1 MKETIMN
8 SAFFGIA
15 LSLLGYWVGVWCNKK
30 FRAPI
35 FNPLLIGI
43 LLVILVLIVGKIDYN
58 VYEIGGSYIN
68 FLLTPATIC
77 FALPLYRQIKLLKQ
91 HFLAIMAGVL
101 SGVIASAVSILGLAV
116 AFSLSHEEYVTFLP
130 KSITTAI
137 GMGASE
143 ELGGIVTITVA
154 AIVLTGIIGNMM
166 GEAVMKLFRIKN
178 PIAKGVALGTS
189 SHAMGTAKAFKM
201 GEIEGAMSS
210 LSLVITGLLTVITAN
225 IFAGF
230 Y

>member
-1 MKETIMN
+1 MRETIMN
-8 SAFFGIA
+8 SAFFGIT
-15 LSLLGYWVGVWCNKK
+15 LSLLGYWIGVWCNKK
-30 FRAPI
+30 FHAPI

-43 LLVILVLIVGKIDYN
+43 LLVILVLIVGKIDYS

-68 FLLTPATIC
+68 FLLTPATVC
-77 FALPLYRQIKLLKQ
+77 FALPLYRQINLLKQ
-91 HFLAIMAGVL
+91 NVMAIMVGVL
-101 SGVIASAVSILGLAV
+101 SGILASAVSILGLA
-116 AFSLSHEEYVTFLP
+116 AIFSFSHEEYVTFLP

-137 GMGASE
+137 GMGVSE

-154 AIVLTGIIGNMM
+154 AIVLTGIVGNMI
-166 GEAVMKLFRIKN
+166 GEAVMKWFQIKS

-189 SHAMGTAKAFKM
+189 AHAMGTTRAFKM

-210 LSLVITGLLTVITAN
+210 LSLVITGLLTVIAAN
-225 IFAGF
+225 VFAGL

>member
-1 MKETIMN
+1 MKEAMMN
-8 SAFFGIA
+8 SAFFGIT
-15 LSLLGYWVGVWCNKK
+15 LSLAGYWIGVWCNKK
-30 FRAPI
+30 FRSPI

-43 LLVILVLIVGKIDYN
+43 LLVILVLIVGKIDYS

-77 FALPLYRQIKLLKQ
+77 FALPLYRQINLLRE
-91 HFLAIMAGVL
+91 HAVAIMAGVI
-101 SGVIASAVSILGLAV
+101 SGVVASAISILGLAA
-116 AFSLSHEEYVTFLP
+116 AFSFSHEEYVTFLP

-137 GMGASE
+137 GMGVSE

-154 AIVLTGIIGNMM
+154 AIVLTGIIGNMA
-166 GEAVMKLFRIKN
+166 GEAVMKLVKIKS

-189 SHAMGTAKAFKM
+189 AHAMGTAKAFKM
-201 GEIEGAMSS
+201 GEIEGAMGS
-210 LSLVITGLLTVITAN
+210 LSLVITGLLTVIAAN
-225 IFAGF
+225 IFSGL

>member
-1 MKETIMN
+1 MKETMMN

-15 LSLLGYWVGVWCNKK
+15 LSLLGYWIGILLSRK
-30 FRAPI
+30 FRLPI

-43 LLVILVLIVGKIDYN
+43 ALVILVLVVGRIDYS
-58 VYEIGGSYIN
+58 VYEMGGSYIN

-91 HFLAIMAGVL
+91 HFLAIMAGIL
-101 SGVIASAVSILGLAV
+101 SGVIASAGSILVLAMV
-116 AFSLSHEEYVTFLP
+116 FSFTHEEYVTFLP

-137 GMGASE
+137 GMGVSE
-143 ELGGIVTITVA
+143 ELGGISTITVA
-154 AIVLTGIIGNMM
+154 AIVVTGIVGNML
-166 GEAVMKLFRIKN
+166 GEAVMKLFRIKSSV
-178 PIAKGVALGTS
+178 AKGVALGAS
-189 SHAMGTAKAFKM
+189 AHAMGTAKAFKM

-210 LSLVITGLLTVITAN
+210 LSIVITGLLTVVAAN
-225 IFAGF
+225 IFAGI

>member
-1 MKETIMN
+1 MN

-15 LSLLGYWVGVWCNKK
+15 LSLFGYWIGVWCNKK
-30 FRAPI
+30 FHSPL

-43 LLVILVLIVGKIDYN
+43 ALVILVLVVGKIDYS
-58 VYEIGGSYIN
+58 VYELGGTYIN

-77 FALPLYRQIKLLKQ
+77 FALPLYRQIQLLKQ
-91 HFLAIMAGVL
+91 HSVAIMIGIL
-101 SGVIASAVSILGLAV
+101 SGVVASAISILGLAF
-116 AFSLSHEEYVTFLP
+116 AFSLSYEEYVTFLP

-137 GMGASE
+137 GMGVSE

-154 AIVLTGIIGNMM
+154 SIVLTGIIGNIA
-166 GEAVMKLFRIKN
+166 GESVLKLFKIKN

-189 SHAMGTAKAFKM
+189 AHAMGTAKAFKI
-201 GEIEGAMSS
+201 GEVEGAMSS
-210 LSLVITGLLTVITAN
+210 LSLVITGLVTVIAAN
-225 IFAGF
+225 LFAGF

>member
-1 MKETIMN
+1 MN

-15 LSLLGYWVGVWCNKK
+15 LSLIGYWIGVWCNKK
-30 FRAPI
+30 FRSPI

-43 LLVILVLIVGKIDYN
+43 AFVILVLVVGKIEYR
-58 VYEIGGSYIN
+58 VYEIGGTYIN

-77 FALPLYRQIKLLKQ
+77 FALPLYRQMQLLKE
-91 HFLAIMAGVL
+91 HSLAIMAGIL
-101 SGVIASAVSILGLAV
+101 SGVVASAISILGFAI
-116 AFSLSHEEYVTFLP
+116 ACSLSHEEYVTFLP

-137 GMGASE
+137 GMGVSQ

-154 AIVLTGIIGNMM
+154 TIVLTGIIGNIA
-166 GEAVMKLFRIKN
+166 GEAVLKLFKIKH

-189 SHAMGTAKAFKM
+189 AHAMGTAKAFKL
-201 GEIEGAMSS
+201 GEIEGAISS
-210 LSLVITGLLTVITAN
+210 LSLVITGLVTVVAAN
-225 IFAGF
+225 LFAGF